1 MGRQMGLQRTGNL
14 DIVYDMQPG
23 HQDPDYA
30 AFYDQAKI
38 FKHQWPEALKRD
50 LEKAWQ
56 HHQERLARAAH
67 PWQVARGPVAA
78 MQCYLQEKGWR
89 PESLSEWAEPGRNGA
104 PDFKILLNEAWPTIK
119 AELKRAEQSDRI
131 LKISG
136 RSMLQDVQRPLDW
149 KPWQRMNQKVNQH
162 DACALQTWHQRALF
176 TKISDSCEG
185 QHLQCPHCAQ
195 AATAVHLL
203 WLCKDT
209 TKVFQHCI
217 WMIIL
222 S

>member
-1 MGRQMGLQRTGNL
+1 MGLAPQHRARIRATMGRQLGLQRTGNL
-14 DIVYDMQPG
+14 DIVYGMHPG

-89 PESLSEWAEPGRNGA
+89 PESLSEWTKPGRNGA
-104 PDFKILLNEAWPTIK
+104 PDFKIQPKEAWPTIK
-119 AELKRAEQSDRI
+119 AEKKRAEQSDRI

-136 RSMLQDVQRPLDW
+136 RSML
-149 KPWQRMNQKVNQH
+149 H
-162 DACALQTWHQRALF
+162 
-176 TKISDSCEG
+176 
-185 QHLQCPHCAQ
+185 
-195 AATAVHLL
+195 
-203 WLCKDT
+203 
-209 TKVFQHCI
+209 
-217 WMIIL
+217 
-222 S
+222 